1 MNDKSTYHHSVVD
14 YARKDFNA
22 LNKDLSVDEALSKI
36 RLEGVGERIVYFYVV
51 DDEQKL
57 VGVLPTRRLLIGK
70 LEQRLEDIMVKRVAA
85 LPSASTVYDALE
97 FFATYKFLAFP
108 VVDADRRIIGVVD
121 VNLFTDE
128 LLEGKDS
135 DEESEVE
142 PQDYDSIFE
151 TIGFKVS
158 ELKNASPI
166 KAWRVR
172 LPWLFATVTSGTICA
187 LLTGMFETTLAESL
201 IVVFFFTLVLGLGE
215 SISIQS
221 MTVTIQTLRSTKPS
235 FKWFVKNFLREAQT
249 ALLLGI
255 SCATVVAIVVVL
267 WKGDV
272 AAAGVIAFS
281 IILVQLIASVWGLSV
296 PAVLHRAKLDPKIAA
311 GPITLALTDIF
322 TILFYFGL
330 AALFL

>member
-22 LNKDLSVDEALSKI
+22 LNKDLSVDEALKKI
-36 RLEGVGERIVYFYVV
+36 RLDGVGERIVYFYVV

-108 VVDADRRIIGVVD
+108 VVDAERRIIGVVD

-135 DEESEVE
+135 DEVSEVE

-158 ELKNASPI
+158 EVKNASPI

-249 ALLLGI
+249 ALLLGL

-267 WKGDV
+267 WKGDA
-272 AAAGVIAFS
+272 AAAGVIGLS

-311 GPITLALTDIF
+311 GPITLALTDIC

>member
-22 LNKDLSVDEALSKI
+22 LNKNLSVDEALKKI
-36 RLEGVGERIVYFYVV
+36 RLDGVGERIVYFYVV

-70 LEQRLEDIMVKRVAA
+70 LEQKLEDIMVKRVAA

-108 VVDADRRIIGVVD
+108 VVDAERRIIGVVD

-142 PQDYDSIFE
+142 TQDFDSIFE

-158 ELKNASPI
+158 EVKNASPI

-201 IVVFFFTLVLGLGE
+201 IIVFFFTLVLGLGE

-249 ALLLGI
+249 ALLLGF
-255 SCATVVAIVVVL
+255 SCAAVVAVVVVL
-267 WKGDV
+267 WKGDAV
-272 AAAGVIAFS
+272 AAGVIALS

-311 GPITLALTDIF
+311 GPITLALTDIC

-330 AALFL
+330 ASLFL

>member
-22 LNKDLSVDEALSKI
+22 LNKDLSVDEALKKI
-36 RLEGVGERIVYFYVV
+36 RLDGVGERIVYFYVV

-108 VVDADRRIIGVVD
+108 VVDEERRIIGVVD

-135 DEESEVE
+135 DEVSEVE

-158 ELKNASPI
+158 EVKNASPI

-249 ALLLGI
+249 ALLLGF
-255 SCATVVAIVVVL
+255 SCAAVVAIVVVL

-272 AAAGVIAFS
+272 AAAGVIGLS

-311 GPITLALTDIF
+311 GPITLALTDIC

>member
-22 LNKDLSVDEALSKI
+22 LNKNLTVDEALRKI
-36 RLEGVGERIVYFYVV
+36 RQEGVGERIVYFYVV

-70 LEQRLEDIMVKRVAA
+70 LEQKLEEIMVKRVAA
-85 LPSASTVYDALE
+85 LPSGSTVYDALE

-108 VVDADRRIIGVVD
+108 VVDAERRILGVVD

-128 LLEGKDS
+128 LLEEKDS
-135 DEESEVE
+135 EAASEVE
-142 PQDYDSIFE
+142 PQDYDAIFE
-151 TIGFKVS
+151 TIGFRIS
-158 ELKNASPI
+158 EVKNASPV
-166 KAWRVR
+166 KGWRVR
-172 LPWLFATVTSGTICA
+172 LPWLLATVTSGTICA

-221 MTVTIQTLRSTKPS
+221 MTVTIQTLRTAKPS
-235 FKWFVKNFLREAQT
+235 FAWFMKNFLREAQT
-249 ALLLGI
+249 ALLLGL
-255 SCATVVAIVVVL
+255 SCAAIVAIVVVF
-267 WKGDV
+267 WKRDF
-272 AAAGVIAFS
+272 AAAGVIGLS
-281 IILVQLIASVWGLSV
+281 IVLVQLIASVWGLAV
-296 PAVLHRAKLDPKIAA
+296 PAVLHRTKMDPKIAA
-311 GPITLALTDIF
+311 GPITLALTDIC

-330 AALFL
+330 AALVL

>member
-14 YARKDFNA
+14 YARKDYNA
-22 LNKDLSVDEALSKI
+22 LNKNLSVDETLNKI

-51 DDEQKL
+51 DDEQRL

-70 LEQRLEDIMVKRVAA
+70 LEQKLEDIMVKRVAA
-85 LPSASTVYDALE
+85 LPGTSTVYDALE

-108 VVDADRRIIGVVD
+108 VVDAERRMIGVVD

-128 LLEGKDS
+128 LLEEKDS
-135 DEESEVE
+135 EAASEVE

-151 TIGFKVS
+151 TIGFKIS
-158 ELKNASPI
+158 EVKNASPV

-215 SISIQS
+215 SVSIQS
-221 MTVTIQTLRSTKPS
+221 MTVTIQALRTAKPS

-249 ALLLGI
+249 ALMLGL
-255 SCATVVAIVVVL
+255 SCATVVTAVVVV

-272 AAAGVIAFS
+272 AAAGVIGLS
-281 IILVQLIASVWGLSV
+281 VVLIQLIASVWGLSV
-296 PAVLHRAKLDPKIAA
+296 PAILHRAKLDPKIAA
-311 GPITLALTDIF
+311 GPITLALTDIC

-330 AALFL
+330 AALVL